1 MPRRIL
7 AILTLALLS
16 GCTTGPKLG
25 TPGSAV
31 QVTDYKLLPAP
42 STTDMVRPQSAYLVG
57 PFDKLSVKVYPGEE
71 LSRDEAQVDGDGRLS
86 FPLAGVIEVSG
97 KSPRE
102 VEMLI
107 ADRLRGRYIR
117 DPQVTVNL
125 KETRTQVVTVDG
137 EVHQPGAYPVVGDM
151 SLMRTVAAAKGLT
164 DDAKLEDVVIFR
176 TVEGRKL
183 AALYNLR
190 AIRRGVVA
198 DPRIYAN
205 DVVVVGESRAR
216 QLFDQILGVAS
227 AISYPLIAIVQN

>member
-1 MPRRIL
+1 MPLRFL
-7 AILTLALLS
+7 AITTLALLGACS
-16 GCTTGPKLG
+16 NGPKLG
-25 TPGSAV
+25 APGSAV

-42 STTDMVRPQSAYLVG
+42 STIDMVRPQSAYLVG
-57 PFDKLSVKVYPGEE
+57 PFDKLSIKIYPGDE
-71 LSRDEAQVDGDGRLS
+71 LSRDEAQVDSEGRLS
-86 FPLAGVIEVSG
+86 FPLAGVMDVGG

-102 VEMLI
+102 VEALI

-117 DPQVTVNL
+117 NPQVTVNL
-125 KETRTQVVTVDG
+125 KETATQVVTIDG
-137 EVHQPGAYPVVGDM
+137 EVQQPGPYPVIGDM
-151 SLMRTVAAAKGLT
+151 SLMRAVAAARGLT
-164 DDAKLEDVVIFR
+164 EDAKLDDVVIFR
-176 TVEGRKL
+176 TVDGQKL

-216 QLFDQILGVAS
+216 QLFEQILGVAS